1 MKPKILPATRKRTD
15 ALRDEYRRARA
26 FFYGAT
32 RAMDS
37 AWESGGTVLA
47 AARTPDQQ
55 RAAVD
60 RLAADLAPYLAAV
73 PSHAPAAPSRRK
85 PAS

>member
-1 MKPKILPATRKRTD
+1 MKPKISPALRKRVED
-15 ALRDEYRRARA
+15 LRATYRRGRA
-26 FFYGAT
+26 WHYATT
-32 RAMDS
+32 RAMDQ
-37 AWESGGTVLA
+37 AWESGVTALA